1 MLLPKFHIGA
11 VVWAT
16 VILAAPAAE
25 QDSAAPTATVKNGTY
40 TGLHS
45 ITYNQ
50 DYFLGVP
57 FAQPPVGD
65 LRFRVPQSLNS
76 SWVGTR
82 PAITYSAACVGY
94 GSDDSVYPELSEDC
108 LYLNIVRPSRYA
120 AQNLPVAL
128 WIHGGGLTEGSGI
141 DQRYNLSFIVKK
153 SVDIGKPIIAV
164 SINYRLSMWGFITGD
179 EVLQNGVANLGF
191 RDQRLAMHWL
201 KENIVSFGGD
211 PNKITIWGESAGA
224 LSVGMHLTAYGGRD
238 DCLFRGAI
246 MESGNPV
253 FYGNLGSWNRTSF
266 TTAVNSLGCSSAS
279 DKLQCLRQIPFA
291 TLNAWI
297 NTTQSFLGWQPLVD
311 GDFIQ
316 GYTSLQLKRG
326 QFVHVPIIS
335 GANSDEGTAFGPIG
349 INSTQDFLNR
359 LKSTLP
365 APYASAVLS
374 AYPATITYGAVP
386 TGLPPSDVFP
396 EPLGSSYRR
405 SAAYYGD
412 ATMIAHR
419 RLTCQ
424 TWASN
429 NVDAYCYRFN
439 TIPNGVTSF
448 TGATHFQEV
457 AFVFNNKAGLGYP
470 PVSVDPFSG
479 EPQSYLDLSDK
490 MSTAWVSFVHGG
502 NPGSFWP
509 RYSPGVGQN
518 YVFDANATEL
528 GYLEPDLWRRQGIS
542 LINKFNAVVYLR

>member
-201 KENIVSFGGD
+201 KENIVSFGG
-211 PNKITIWGESAGA
+211 K
-224 LSVGMHLTAYGGRD
+224 
-238 DCLFRGAI
+238 
-246 MESGNPV
+246 
-253 FYGNLGSWNRTSF
+253 
-266 TTAVNSLGCSSAS
+266 
-279 DKLQCLRQIPFA
+279 
-291 TLNAWI
+291 
-297 NTTQSFLGWQPLVD
+297 
-311 GDFIQ
+311 
-316 GYTSLQLKRG
+316 
-326 QFVHVPIIS
+326 
-335 GANSDEGTAFGPIG
+335 
-349 INSTQDFLNR
+349 
-359 LKSTLP
+359 
-365 APYASAVLS
+365 
-374 AYPATITYGAVP
+374 
-386 TGLPPSDVFP
+386 
-396 EPLGSSYRR
+396 
-405 SAAYYGD
+405 
-412 ATMIAHR
+412 
-419 RLTCQ
+419 
-424 TWASN
+424 
-429 NVDAYCYRFN
+429 
-439 TIPNGVTSF
+439 
-448 TGATHFQEV
+448 
-457 AFVFNNKAGLGYP
+457 
-470 PVSVDPFSG
+470 
-479 EPQSYLDLSDK
+479 
-490 MSTAWVSFVHGG
+490 
-502 NPGSFWP
+502 
-509 RYSPGVGQN
+509 
-518 YVFDANATEL
+518 
-528 GYLEPDLWRRQGIS
+528 
-542 LINKFNAVVYLR
+542 